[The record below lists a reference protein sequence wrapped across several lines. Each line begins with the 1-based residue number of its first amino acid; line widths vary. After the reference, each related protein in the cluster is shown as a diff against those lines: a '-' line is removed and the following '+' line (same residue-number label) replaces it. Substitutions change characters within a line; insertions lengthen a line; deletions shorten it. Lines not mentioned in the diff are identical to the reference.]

1 MQSLPVAMRPQLR
14 GDHMRGRVDM
24 PDMPVQHAVEQPV
37 DERRSAGD
45 IPQRPRRL
53 QNVLRLQVKS
63 GSGGD
68 SHLMCGPHRHATVF
82 ERQVHV
88 DHIRALKRLAEHR
101 PVRLCEL
108 HLLFRRDPRDQRDVT
123 HANRILGR
131 TNTDQTDRMALPAQL
146 LGILQRRIRR
156 AVALVARGVDHQR
169 DGQRA
174 VGIAIDT
181 GRPRELT
188 TLTHT
193 DIVSQQPA
201 KSGRAR
207 LLTHRDVERVS
218 DPTRFGAGVVGIVSD
233 GERHGHTAMS
243 VDFRLVE
250 DSQVGVGFGKR
261 LRHV

>member
-1 MQSLPVAMRPQLR
+1 M
-14 GDHMRGRVDM
+14 H
-24 PDMPVQHAVEQPV
+24 
-37 DERRSAGD
+37 
-45 IPQRPRRL
+45 
-53 QNVLRLQVKS
+53 
-63 GSGGD
+63 
-68 SHLMCGPHRHATVF
+68 
-82 ERQVHV
+82 
-88 DHIRALKRLAEHR
+88 HINTYKRLAEHR
-101 PVRLCEL
+101 PIRLRKL
-108 HLLFRRDPRDQRDVT
+108 HLLLRGDPRDQWDMM
-123 HANRILGR
+123 HANRILRR
-131 TNTDQTDRMALPAQL
+131 TDTDQTNRMALPTQL
-146 LGILQRRIRR
+146 PRILQRRIRR
-156 AVALVARGVDHQR
+156 AVTLVARGVDHQR

-174 VGIAIDT
+174 VGIAIDA